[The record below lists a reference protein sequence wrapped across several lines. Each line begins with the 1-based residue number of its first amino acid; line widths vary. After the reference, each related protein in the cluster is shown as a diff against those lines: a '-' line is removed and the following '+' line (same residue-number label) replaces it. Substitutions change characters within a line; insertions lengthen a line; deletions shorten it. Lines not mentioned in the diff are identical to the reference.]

1 MQLRSQKFWPTL
13 KATLAMLILLT
24 GMFPAS
30 PVLADDGYTDD
41 EFTGVRGIVTALP
54 NTPNLIGDW
63 KVGRNVIHV
72 TSTTIINQENGKAA
86 VGAFV
91 EVRGTLN
98 QDGSFTATRITVG
111 LGSIGGLPTFFVG
124 TIEELPSTP
133 NRIGAWKVSGRVVHV
148 TASTEIDQDNGPV
161 AVGVI
166 VKVTGLVQ
174 PDLSI
179 SASEIETRSFS
190 ADTKFTGRI
199 EALPDTEGRVG
210 DWKVSGRTI
219 HVSAQTTIKQDDAPV
234 AIGVIVK
241 VEGVPQSDGSINAS
255 KIETVKSPDGE
266 DPHVKF
272 FGRVETLPGT
282 AGQIGDW
289 KVGGRTVH
297 VTSSTKIKEESGPV
311 AVGSFVSVEG
321 VRQSDNSINATEIEV
336 EKVFCQFCGDLGFTR
351 FFGTISDL
359 PNTPGFTGEWTVN
372 TQKFL
377 VTSQTVIN
385 QEHGPVAVGALVE
398 VFAIKVN
405 EVLTAV
411 KIEVKQPGG
420 DSQGFVRFVGVVH
433 ALPAVQNLIGDWTV
447 GTRTIHVTDATRINT
462 ERGPVVAGAIVEVKG
477 NLRSDGSIDATDI
490 EVKTDLVVPPG
501 SVGFTIF
508 FGRVSSLPNDNIGDW
523 TVAGRTVHVT
533 TGTKIEQRRGTLG
546 VGSLVEVK
554 GFLRSDGSVDATKIT
569 VRATTIGGGPVT
581 LIEFIGKITALPSTT
596 NLTGDW
602 AVDGRTVRVSDITRI
617 RRHNGAVELG
627 ALVEVRGARQPD
639 NSVDAITIEVKP
651 SSSFMSF
658 APLTSVSA
666 GSYQADSGSE
676 SIMASFGSNL
686 SATTQAATTLPLPTT
701 LGGVS
706 VLVDGQPAG
715 LFFVSPTQINYLV
728 PTDTASGDAQVTVM
742 NGNSVVA
749 QGRLSA
755 PGVAPSLF
763 TADASGQGLPAGL
776 LLRVRA
782 NQQQSY
788 EPLARFDVAQN
799 RMVPVPITR
808 NNGDTLYLVLF
819 GSGFRNA
826 PDSDGNSGN
835 GVAENVE
842 VTIGGL
848 SAPVVF
854 AGPAPGYA
862 GLDQLNVQIP
872 AEVTAGAQLTLVIKV
887 SDGQGVMLRSNTVTV
902 AIQ

>member
-1 MQLRSQKFWPTL
+1 
-13 KATLAMLILLT
+13 
-24 GMFPAS
+24 
-30 PVLADDGYTDD
+30 
-41 EFTGVRGIVTALP
+41 
-54 NTPNLIGDW
+54 
-63 KVGRNVIHV
+63 
-72 TSTTIINQENGKAA
+72 
-86 VGAFV
+86 
-91 EVRGTLN
+91 
-98 QDGSFTATRITVG
+98 
-111 LGSIGGLPTFFVG
+111 
-124 TIEELPSTP
+124 
-133 NRIGAWKVSGRVVHV
+133 
-148 TASTEIDQDNGPV
+148 
-161 AVGVI
+161 
-166 VKVTGLVQ
+166 
-174 PDLSI
+174 
-179 SASEIETRSFS
+179 
-190 ADTKFTGRI
+190 
-199 EALPDTEGRVG
+199 
-210 DWKVSGRTI
+210 
-219 HVSAQTTIKQDDAPV
+219 
-234 AIGVIVK
+234 
-241 VEGVPQSDGSINAS
+241 
-255 KIETVKSPDGE
+255 
-266 DPHVKF
+266 
-272 FGRVETLPGT
+272 
-282 AGQIGDW
+282 
-289 KVGGRTVH
+289 
-297 VTSSTKIKEESGPV
+297 
-311 AVGSFVSVEG
+311 
-321 VRQSDNSINATEIEV
+321 
-336 EKVFCQFCGDLGFTR
+336 
-351 FFGTISDL
+351 
-359 PNTPGFTGEWTVN
+359 
-372 TQKFL
+372 
-377 VTSQTVIN
+377 
-385 QEHGPVAVGALVE
+385 
-398 VFAIKVN
+398 
-405 EVLTAV
+405 
-411 KIEVKQPGG
+411 
-420 DSQGFVRFVGVVH
+420 
-433 ALPAVQNLIGDWTV
+433 
-447 GTRTIHVTDATRINT
+447 
-462 ERGPVVAGAIVEVKG
+462 
-477 NLRSDGSIDATDI
+477 
-490 EVKTDLVVPPG
+490 
-501 SVGFTIF
+501 
-508 FGRVSSLPNDNIGDW
+508 
-523 TVAGRTVHVT
+523 
-533 TGTKIEQRRGTLG
+533 
-546 VGSLVEVK
+546 
-554 GFLRSDGSVDATKIT
+554 
-569 VRATTIGGGPVT
+569 
-581 LIEFIGKITALPSTT
+581 
-596 NLTGDW
+596 
-602 AVDGRTVRVSDITRI
+602 
-617 RRHNGAVELG
+617 
-627 ALVEVRGARQPD
+627 
-639 NSVDAITIEVKP
+639 
-651 SSSFMSF
+651 MSF